1 MTTRND
7 LETVE
12 STEASAASG
21 DTLNQIIERRL
32 DRRSFLQ
39 FAALGVAAVGLG
51 QVAGKVALA
60 SPAAAGE
67 GFTAIKPVGTFS
79 AKTMLPQNYTSAML
93 IRWGDPVVKG
103 APAFDPK
110 NLTKAAQEKQFG
122 YNCDFIGFVPMKAN
136 ASDTGLLVVNHEYT
150 SPELMWKNYKASK
163 TTKDIVDVELAAHGI
178 SIVEVQR
185 GADGAWKYLPDSKY
199 NRRITAYTPIK
210 FSGPA
215 VGADLLKTKAE
226 PTGTTVLGTL
236 NNCAGGKT
244 PWGTILA
251 AEENFHQY
259 FANVDQLDDKDPVKA
274 LHKRYGVPGKGSER
288 NWESIYDRFDVT
300 KDPNEPFRHGWI
312 VEVDPSDPT
321 STPVKHTALGRFKH
335 EAATISVGS
344 KGQLAAYL
352 GDDERFEY
360 VYKFVPKG
368 TYDPAK
374 GKANSA
380 LLTEGTLYVAKFNDN
395 GSGEWLPLVQGQ
407 GPLTEKNG
415 FKSQADVL
423 IKTRI
428 AGDLVGATK
437 MDRPED
443 MELNPVNKKVYLA
456 LTNNTQRGA
465 EGKPGPDAANPR
477 APNRAGHIIE
487 LTEDGDDPA
496 ATKFEWE
503 IFLLCG
509 DPAKED
515 AAKPETE
522 TYFAGYDKTKVSP
535 IGAPDNVAFDNA
547 GNLWIA
553 TDGQPSAIKYND
565 ALHMVPTAGSERGH
579 VQQFFSSTTGSEV
592 CGPEF
597 TPDNK
602 TLFLAVQHPGEGGL
616 FEMPTTRWPD
626 NNRNLP
632 PRPSVIV
639 VTHKQGKVIG
649 EA

>member
-1 MTTRND
+1 MTTRNE
-7 LETVE
+7 LEPIQPN
-12 STEASAASG
+12 EAPVG
-21 DTLNQIIERRL
+21 ETINQVIERRL

-39 FAALGVAAVGLG
+39 FAALGAAAVGLG
-51 QVAGKVALA
+51 QVAGKVTLA
-60 SPAAAGE
+60 APAAAS
-67 GFTAIKPVGTFS
+67 GFDAIDPVGTFS
-79 AKTMLPQNYTSAML
+79 AKPVLPQNYTSTML
-93 IRWGDPVVKG
+93 VRWGDPVVKG

-110 NLTKAAQEKQFG
+110 KLTKAAQEQQFG
-122 YNCDFIGFVPMKAN
+122 YNCDFVGFVPLKEG

-150 SPELMWKNYKASK
+150 NPELMWKGYKASK
-163 TTKDIVDVELAAHGI
+163 TTKDMVDVELAAHGV
-178 SIVEVQR
+178 SVVEVQR
-185 GADGAWKYLPDSKY
+185 GSNGAWKYLPDSKY
-199 NRRITAYTPIK
+199 NRRITAYTPVKIG
-210 FSGPA
+210 GPA
-215 VGADLLKTKAE
+215 AGSDLLKTKAE

-244 PWGTILA
+244 PWGTILT

-274 LHKRYGVPGKGSER
+274 LHKRYGVPGKGTER
-288 NWESIYDRFDVT
+288 NWESVYERFDVS
-300 KDPNEPFRHGWI
+300 KEPNEAFRFGWI
-312 VEVDPSDPT
+312 VEVDPSDPN

-335 EAATISVGS
+335 EAATISVGP
-344 KGQLAAYL
+344 KGQTAAYL

-360 VYKFVPKG
+360 VYKFVSKG
-368 TYDPAK
+368 TYDKAK

-380 LLTEGTLYVAKFNDN
+380 LLSDGTVYVAKFNDD
-395 GSGEWLPLVQGQ
+395 GTGQWIPLVQGQ
-407 GPLTEKNG
+407 GQLTEKNG
-415 FKSQADVL
+415 FKTQADVL
-423 IKTRI
+423 IKTRL

-443 MELNPVNKKVYLA
+443 MELNPVNQKVYLA
-456 LTNNTQRGA
+456 LTNNTQRGT
-465 EGKPGPDAANPR
+465 EGKPGTDAANPR
-477 APNRAGHIIE
+477 AVNRAGHIIE
-487 LTEDGDDPA
+487 LTEAGDDPA
-496 ATKFEWE
+496 ATKFDWE

-553 TDGQPSAIKYND
+553 TDGAPSAIKYND
-565 ALHMVPTAGSERGH
+565 ALHLVPTEGSERGH
-579 VQQFFSSTTGSEV
+579 VQQFFSTAGGSGV

-602 TLFLAVQHPGEGGL
+602 TLFLAIQHPGEGGL

-632 PRPSVIV
+632 PRPSVLVI
-639 VTHKQGKVIG
+639 THKQGKVIG